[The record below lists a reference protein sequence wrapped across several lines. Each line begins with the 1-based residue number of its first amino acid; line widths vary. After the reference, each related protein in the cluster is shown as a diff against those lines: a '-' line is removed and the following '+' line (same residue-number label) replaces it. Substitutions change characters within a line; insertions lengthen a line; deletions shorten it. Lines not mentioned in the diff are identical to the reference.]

1 MGAAGVGR
9 DSFVGPRSGRR
20 AGRGTPM
27 DSAMVDAMRTMKV
40 SFIWRRVYSSYVQTY
55 DELTYMRRR
64 KEGAPWIKY
73 VEKVLA
79 LAQQIRW
86 DLFLT
91 APHFP
96 NSVLLLI
103 EA

>member
-1 MGAAGVGR
+1 
-9 DSFVGPRSGRR
+9 
-20 AGRGTPM
+20 
-27 DSAMVDAMRTMKV
+27 MK
-40 SFIWRRVYSSYVQTY
+40 
-55 DELTYMRRR
+55 R
-64 KEGAPWIKY
+64 KRKVLAPWIKY
-73 VEKVLA
+73 VEKALA
-79 LAQQIRW
+79 LAQEIRW

>member
-1 MGAAGVGR
+1 
-9 DSFVGPRSGRR
+9 
-20 AGRGTPM
+20 M
-27 DSAMVDAMRTMKV
+27 DSAMVDAMRMMKV
-40 SFIWRRVYSSYVQTY
+40 SFIWREAYSSFIQTY
-55 DELTYMRRR
+55 DELMYMRRR
-64 KEGAPWIKY
+64 KEGGPWIKY

-79 LAQQIRW
+79 LARQIRW